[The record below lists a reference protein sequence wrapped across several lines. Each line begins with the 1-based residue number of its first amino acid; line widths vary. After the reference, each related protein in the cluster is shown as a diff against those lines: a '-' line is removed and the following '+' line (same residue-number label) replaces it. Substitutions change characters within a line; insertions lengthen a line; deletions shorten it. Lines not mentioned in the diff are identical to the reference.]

1 MLRFVE
7 MERDFHFSVTM
18 VTMLMEMA
26 AVQTAGYNL
35 NLLVMVVVPIAKIAV
50 LSINHK
56 KST

>member
-1 MLRFVE
+1 